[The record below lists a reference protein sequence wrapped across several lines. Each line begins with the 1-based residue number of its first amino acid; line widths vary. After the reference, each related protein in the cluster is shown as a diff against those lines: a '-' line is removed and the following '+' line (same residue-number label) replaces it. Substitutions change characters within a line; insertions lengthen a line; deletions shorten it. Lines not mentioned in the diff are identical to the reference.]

1 MSLAFERLAEPV
13 LVVGAYGYGNV
24 GDEAVLAGLLAKLG
38 DRSATVV
45 SRDPAATTGLHGVAS
60 VGIQAALPALLRH
73 RSVVIGG
80 GGLFGRDM
88 GAIGR
93 LLPLFGLISSSLGRE
108 VVIEGVDIDTTL
120 APTAR
125 VLVPPLMRRASAVT
139 VRDHRSVAILDRWGV
154 RASLAPD
161 LSHWMPM
168 APVASGRRLLRE
180 AGVDTRLP
188 VVGLALTGVRPDL
201 AEAALTAAAGAM
213 DALPDVQFC
222 FIPLSHHPRV
232 ATHDDLRLAHRLRGM
247 RPRLAV
253 VEATVHPSLV
263 LSAIAQL
270 SALVSM
276 RYHGILFAER
286 TRVPLVP
293 IAYAEKNVR
302 WLEERGMPAIPADAD
317 TLTRALRDALVAEER
332 SVNRPQLV
340 AS

>member
-1 MSLAFERLAEPV
+1 MSVALERVAAPV
-13 LVVGAYGYGNV
+13 LVIGAYGYGNV
-24 GDEAVLAGLLAKLG
+24 GDEAILAGLLAKLG

-45 SRDPAATTGLHGVAS
+45 SRDPAATTRLHGVSS
-60 VGIQAALPALLRH
+60 VGIGAAFPALLRH

-108 VVIEGVDIDTTL
+108 VVIEGVDIDATL
-120 APTAR
+120 APIAR

-139 VRDHRSVAILDRWGV
+139 VRDHGSVAILDRWGV
-154 RASLAPD
+154 RANLAPD

-168 APVASGRRLLRE
+168 GSIASGRRLLRD

-201 AEAALTAAAGAM
+201 ANAALTAAAGAI
-213 DALPDVQFC
+213 DALPDAQFC
-222 FIPLSHHPRV
+222 FIPLSRHPRV
-232 ATHDDLRLAHRLRGM
+232 ATHDDRRLAHQLRRM

-253 VEATVHPSLV
+253 VETEVHPSIV
-263 LSAIAQL
+263 LSAVSQL
-270 SALVSM
+270 SAVVSM
-276 RYHGILFAER
+276 RYHGMLFAER

-302 WLEERGMPAIPADAD
+302 WLEERGMHAIPADAD
-317 TLTRALRDALVAEER
+317 ALTSALRDALVADHH
-332 SVNRPQLV
+332 SVNRPELV